1 MEINRF
7 FLFFCAF
14 REKPFLDR
22 FSSDDFP
29 GNVRSG
35 NQRAPRYHLHVANAV
50 LERKECS
57 GLTHVRCSSFTETNL
72 TYP

>member
-22 FSSDDFP
+22 FSSNDFP

-50 LERKECS
+50 LER
-57 GLTHVRCSSFTETNL
+57 TELFWPDTCTL
-72 TYP
+72 QFVH